1 MDHRAREISRDR
13 SGGIEGLPL
22 QLMIMILVA
31 TMGTAIIIGWMGSI
45 ETPHAIGDVDI
56 DPEKVDSV
64 GEEFGFTVY
73 VEDQD
78 GNPLQG
84 ATVMIN
90 NTSVTDGSGKTP
102 LETTGSDGKATFSG
116 LTMERHGTVEFI
128 DITISK
134 PGYGERDGGK
144 VVVRF

>member
-1 MDHRAREISRDR
+1 MDQRARRISNDN

-45 ETPHAIGDVDI
+45 ETPHAIGDVDV

-64 GEEFGFTVY
+64 DGSFGFTVY

-78 GNPLQG
+78 GNPLEG
-84 ATVMIN
+84 ATVMIT
-90 NTSVTDGSGKTP
+90 NTSVTDGSGRTP

-116 LTMERHGTVEFI
+116 LTMERHGSVEFI
-128 DITISK
+128 DISISK
-134 PGYGERDGGK
+134 PGYGERDGIK